1 MTYLLHLQLPGE
13 GNLKPLDDLRKN
25 LADTPL
31 LALQGRKE
39 NREFFP
45 LIISCSLKNE
55 KNADTKE
62 ICTEVYQV
70 IEMEEG

>member
-1 MTYLLHLQLPGE
+1 M
-13 GNLKPLDDLRKN
+13 
-25 LADTPL
+25 ADTPL

-55 KNADTKE
+55 KNAGTKE